1 MRCSAARSRLHERS
15 ERHDMKVK
23 GLGRGLDAL
32 LGDEKA
38 PARRD
43 ESLLSLPVDE
53 LQPGKYQPRSHMQPE
68 ALAELA
74 ESIKRQGVMQPI
86 LARPLASGGYEII
99 AGERRW
105 RAARMAGLASV
116 PALVREIPDQQ
127 ALAAALI
134 ENIQREDLNPLEE
147 ATGIQRLTQEF
158 GLTHQAIA
166 ETLGRSRAAVTN
178 LLRLLDLAP
187 PVRELLAAG
196 QIDMGHARA
205 LLALPIAR
213 QIELAR
219 ETAHKG
225 LTVREV
231 EHRVAGALKPPE
243 PRQPRADRDVTRLE
257 EEWSDRLGTAVQIKP
272 RGKRGGKLI
281 VVYRSLDELEL
292 LLQRLGRSP

>member
-1 MRCSAARSRLHERS
+1 
-15 ERHDMKVK
+15 MKVK

-32 LGDEKA
+32 LGDEQPPVRVEDNGLRNVA
-38 PARRD
+38 
-43 ESLLSLPVDE
+43 VDE
-53 LQPGKYQPRSHMQPE
+53 LQPGKFQPRSQMEPE

-74 ESIKRQGVMQPI
+74 ESIKAQGIMQPI
-86 LARPLASGGYEII
+86 LVRALGAGAYEII

-105 RAARMAGLASV
+105 RAARMAGLATV
-116 PALVREIPDQQ
+116 PALIKDISDSE

-134 ENIQREDLNPLEE
+134 ENIQREDLSPLEE
-147 ATGIQRLTQEF
+147 AAGIQRLVQEF

-196 QIDMGHARA
+196 RLDMGHARA
-205 LLALPIAR
+205 LLALPVQH

-219 ETAHKG
+219 LAASKG

-231 EHRVAGALKPPE
+231 ERRVADLMKPAQ
-243 PRQPRADRDVTRLE
+243 PRQPRVDRDIARLE
-257 EEWSDRLGTAVQIKP
+257 EEWSQRLGTTVQIKP
-272 RGKRGGKLI
+272 RGKRGGKVVLI
-281 VVYRSLDELEL
+281 YRSLDELDQL
-292 LLQRLGRSP
+292 LGTFDRA